1 MKLNELEKRTFIL
14 LLIASVFNGLVLSA
28 FKTHEIVAKK
38 ALDALDW
45 QITLLVMLW
54 PLSNLFSLWW
64 GKLLEHAN
72 SLKKFFLLTGFVGR
86 LSLLAMLWVTN
97 YYQFF
102 FIMLILFS
110 FNALISPAQ
119 NSIYQNNFS
128 AQNRGQIFGFV
139 SSIGTFSLI
148 IASYIAGKML
158 DIDGDNFR
166 IIFAIIALA
175 GLLYS
180 LVMAM
185 IKVDKPRIPY
195 ASQHHL
201 REIFIKPISKGF
213 RLLQQNHEFRCFQRN
228 FFLYGIGYLI
238 VLPAIP
244 IYLVDT
250 MQMSYSEIFLAKS
263 ILAELGILFFAPLA
277 GKISGKINPAY
288 FSFIAFAALGIYPIM
303 LIVSSFLPALI
314 WAKALVYFAFF
325 LFGIAMSMI
334 LISWNI
340 SSIFF
345 AGDNDVSMY
354 QSVHVTLTG
363 IRGLIIPP
371 LGLLILKLL
380 GVRVVFLVS
389 SLMLF
394 WAAILS
400 LKLYF
405 KMDKKTWNLNKHLQR
420 VLSFRRRGLG

>member
-1 MKLNELEKRTFIL
+1 
-14 LLIASVFNGLVLSA
+14 VLSA

-38 ALDALDW
+38 ALEALDW

-72 SLKKFFLLTGFVGR
+72 SLRKFFLLTGFVGR

-128 AQNRGQIFGFV
+128 SQNRGLIFGFV

-158 DIDGDNFR
+158 DIDGENFR
-166 IIFAIIALA
+166 LIFAIIALA

-185 IKVDKPRIPY
+185 IKVDKPRLAY

-201 REIFIKPISKGF
+201 HEIFIKPISKGF
-213 RLLQQNHEFRCFQRN
+213 RLLQQNHDFRCFQRN

-238 VLPAIP
+238 ILPALP
-244 IYLVDT
+244 IYLVDS

-303 LIVSSFLPALI
+303 LIVSSFLPVLI

-345 AGDNDVSMY
+345 AGENDVSMY

-363 IRGLIIPP
+363 IRGLLIPP

-380 GVRVVFLVS
+380 GVRVLFLVS

-405 KMDKKTWNLNKHLQR
+405 KMDKKTWNLNKHLQK
-420 VLSFRRRGLG
+420 VLSFKRRGLG